1 LTCLVLSARFPLL
14 DLPHLPIRSLKDDW
28 LRTAQQRSVSAVK
41 NFILALTAAACLFCA
56 PGTARAQNKP
66 AAAQASL
73 PLKIALVDMARVFK
87 EYRKFQ
93 DLREG
98 LKVKMEARMAE
109 AQKLAADAKTVS
121 EELKLLKAGSAQ
133 FISKEARLAELTT
146 KFDTQQKLARAEY
159 IRSESTIFEQVYV
172 EARDVIRLYSEHF
185 KYTLVLR
192 FNSQPLDTDNK
203 KPQDVANSL
212 NKLVVYHRAQ
222 DDITSA
228 IIEYLNRKYSPT
240 SKTVPQN
247 AQGTKPGT
255 RTN

>member
-1 LTCLVLSARFPLL
+1 
-14 DLPHLPIRSLKDDW
+14 
-28 LRTAQQRSVSAVK
+28 VK
-41 NFILALTAAACLFCA
+41 NCILALTAAACLLSF
-56 PGTARAQNKP
+56 PGATQAQNRP
-66 AAAQASL
+66 AAAQAPQ

-93 DLREG
+93 DLRDG
-98 LKVKMEARMAE
+98 LKAKMEARMAE
-109 AQKLAADAKTVS
+109 AQKIAAEAKTVS

-146 KFDTQQKLARAEY
+146 QFDTKQKLARAEY

-172 EARDVIRLYSEHF
+172 EARDVIKLYSEHF

-240 SKTVPQN
+240 SKPAPQN
-247 AQGTKPGT
+247 AQGAKPGT